1 MIFNNENFNNIKK
14 EENLF
19 DYNETV
25 QVSSIALLKIIRH
38 AQTGIPI
45 EVMGIMLGKF
55 LNKTTV
61 IIFDIFAMPQTGT
74 KITVE
79 AIDPIF
85 QTKMLDMLMHIGKND
100 IIIGWYHS
108 HPGFGCWLSSVD
120 MNTQKSFEQL
130 NNRSIALVIDPIQ
143 SIKGN
148 IVLEVFRL
156 ISFLHQKEEIREINS
171 LAFGD
176 KNILILNDEDH
187 GLNKSYY
194 SLDLSFRKNLMEKI
208 TLSSI
213 YEKSWNIN
221 FFFSTLN
228 KNHENK
234 TIKSFYSI
242 LKNIL
247 KTNFSSLK
255 LKNKWLLKNFQKFK
269 KIQFDLFFF
278 YKIIIQNSVNLLLNE
293 ILLNNLQFQ
302 TEYL

>member
-1 MIFNNENFNNIKK
+1 M
-14 EENLF
+14 
-19 DYNETV
+19 
-25 QVSSIALLKIIRH
+25 
-38 AQTGIPI
+38 
-45 EVMGIMLGKF
+45 
-55 LNKTTV
+55 
-61 IIFDIFAMPQTGT
+61 GT

-85 QTKMLDMLMHIGKND
+85 QSKMLDMLIQIGRND

-221 FFFSTLN
+221 FFS
-228 KNHENK
+228 
-234 TIKSFYSI
+234 
-242 LKNIL
+242 
-247 KTNFSSLK
+247 
-255 LKNKWLLKNFQKFK
+255 
-269 KIQFDLFFF
+269 DLTTHLV
-278 YKIIIQNSVNLLLNE
+278 KHNLSK
-293 ILLNNLQFQ
+293 
-302 TEYL
+302 Y